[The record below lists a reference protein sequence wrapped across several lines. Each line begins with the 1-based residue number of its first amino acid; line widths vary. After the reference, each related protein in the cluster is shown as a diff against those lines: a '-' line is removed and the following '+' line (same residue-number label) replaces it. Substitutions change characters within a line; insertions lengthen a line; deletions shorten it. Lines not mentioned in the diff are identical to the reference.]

1 MPDSLAAP
9 HVALAESLTK
19 LWADQGRDG
28 FLLTDPAGVK
38 VPVREALD
46 RDCGVAYRFLWM
58 PHREIRG
65 DVAQLERRGIL
76 NPDRDAR
83 KLFCDPRDPTG
94 RHCFLCAENIAH
106 CHPKEVLVPIELAGR
121 EYFAGAN
128 FAWIEPNH
136 FTLMAAQHVD
146 QSYSQHVLEAMLDFH
161 MKTAGRFRVLFNGC
175 GAGASI
181 PWHLH
186 YQITTAAMPI
196 ERLQPGREDGYPTA
210 VCRFDIAAGQP
221 AGGGKPVGGDGLAR
235 AHVAVERWLEREPE
249 HHSVNILIA
258 TITDQS
264 ACGGKPGG
272 TAGPCIFVFPRDQ
285 RYASAPTKG
294 LVGGFEVAGDFV
306 LSAPQEEETFHMS
319 SVETARDIL
328 SHIRPPDSA
337 SPSAG

>member
-1 MPDSLAAP
+1 MSDSLAAT
-9 HVALAESLTK
+9 HVALADSLTK
-19 LWADQGRDG
+19 LWADQGREG
-28 FLLTDPAGVK
+28 FLLTDPADVNI
-38 VPVREALD
+38 PVREALD
-46 RDCGVAYRFLWM
+46 PDCGVAYRFLWM

-76 NPDRDAR
+76 NPDRDAS
-83 KLFCDPRDPTG
+83 KLFCDPRDPQG

-106 CHPKEVLVPIELAGR
+106 CHPKEVLVPIKLAGR
-121 EYFAGAN
+121 DYFAGAN
-128 FAWIEPNH
+128 FAWIEPDH
-136 FTLMAAQHVD
+136 FTLMAAEHVD
-146 QSYSQHVLEAMLDFH
+146 QSYSQHVLDAMLDFH

-196 ERLQPGREDGYPTA
+196 ERLQPGLEEGYPTA
-210 VCRFDIAAGQP
+210 VYRFDIAGQP
-221 AGGGKPVGGDGLAR
+221 VGSDGFAPASGLGR
-235 AHVAVERWLEREPE
+235 AHVAVQRWLERDPE

-264 ACGGKPGG
+264 VGKGQPVG
-272 TAGPCIFVFPRDQ
+272 TAGPSIFVFPRDG
-285 RYASAPTKG
+285 RYATAPTKG

-306 LSAPQEEETFHMS
+306 LSAPREEETFRNS

-328 SHIRPPDSA
+328 SHIRPPD
-337 SPSAG
+337 PPAGPL